1 MFVSVNIYA
10 NLRYYLPESEKSI
23 KEKEWEV
30 PDGATVGFVLE
41 KLKLPK
47 EIRITVLVNNNSV
60 NQKAVLKEGDIL
72 HLLPQMVGG

>member
-1 MFVSVNIYA
+1 MPINVNIYA
-10 NLRYYLPESEKSI
+10 NLRYYLPEPEKSV
-23 KEKEWEV
+23 KEKEWDV

-47 EIRITVLVNNNSV
+47 EIRITILVNSNSV
-60 NQKAVLKEGDIL
+60 DQKTVLKEGDIV

>member
-1 MFVSVNIYA
+1 MLITVNIYA
-10 NLRYYLPESEKSI
+10 HLRYYLPEPEKSI

-60 NQKAVLKEGDIL
+60 NQKAVLQEGDIV

>member
-1 MFVSVNIYA
+1 MLISVNIYA
-10 NLRYYLPESEKSI
+10 NLRYYLPEPEKSI

-47 EIRITVLVNNNSV
+47 DIRITVLINNSSAS
-60 NQKAVLKEGDIL
+60 QKAVLKEGDII
-72 HLLPQMVGG
+72 HILPQMAGG

>member
-1 MFVSVNIYA
+1 MLINVNLYA
-10 NLRYYLPESEKSI
+10 NLRYYLPEPEKSV
-23 KEKEWEV
+23 KEKEWDV

-60 NQKAVLKEGDIL
+60 DQKTVLKEGDIV